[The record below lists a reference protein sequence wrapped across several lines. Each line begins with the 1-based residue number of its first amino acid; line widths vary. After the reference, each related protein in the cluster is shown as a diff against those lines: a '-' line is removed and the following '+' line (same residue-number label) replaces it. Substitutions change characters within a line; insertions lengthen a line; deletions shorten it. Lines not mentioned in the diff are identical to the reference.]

1 MAVVGIAH
9 IGKMGFS
16 IADALIRSG
25 HEVLSASRDR
35 SEETRARAKKVGTR
49 EVEELTTLFYES
61 DFVFSIAVAMTH
73 GEYAVWNE
81 EAQNMLTPDGEYPKA
96 VDFPM
101 IRDAIEAKF
110 QGVYVDC
117 NWFHTSHWEL
127 LREISKELP
136 SYVECAIYG
145 WPLGDKRDLS
155 GNSGRTMWLSG
166 DDSIPVG
173 RLFKENCGMNL
184 QPLPLGTSALEHK
197 EYMTHG
203 TEPVERQEAD
213 DQVHHSSVGDC

>member
-61 DFVFSIAVAMTH
+61 DFVFSIASAMVH
-73 GEYAVWNE
+73 CESAVWNE
-81 EAQNMLTPDGEYPKA
+81 EAQDMLTLDGEYPKA
-96 VDFPM
+96 IDFVM

-117 NWFHTSHWEL
+117 NWFHENHWEL
-127 LREISKELP
+127 LRETSKELP

-145 WPLGDKRDLS
+145 WPVGDERDLS
-155 GNSGRTMWLSG
+155 GSSGRIMWLSG
-166 DDSIPVG
+166 NDSAPVG

-184 QPLPLGTSALEHK
+184 QPLPLGASALEHK
-197 EYMTHG
+197 EYVTHG
-203 TEPVERQEAD
+203 GGTVERQEAD
-213 DQVHHSSVGDC
+213 DQVRHSSVGDC